1 MNESKNKYLMK
12 RSKILSFWLC
22 LSCTGLWGQQPLQ
35 PTAGEAERTLSA
47 DSLITKDARL
57 DSLFQTIPEVMIT
70 GERPVVK
77 AESGKLVYNL
87 PQLLSQSPADNAY
100 EAVKQLPGVSE
111 LNGGFTLGMQS
122 ATVVIDGKVTTLSHE
137 QVMALLRSLPA
148 DRLANAEVMY
158 QAPAR
163 YQVRGAL
170 INLTLKRATA
180 PKTTLQGE
188 VYASYAQ
195 QHNGSTNERL
205 SLLYAKDNFS
215 VDLLYSYGHANGWRV
230 TDKEA
235 LHTINDGTVHDIRTL
250 ERSASR
256 DNDHTLRLGADYA
269 FSEHHRLSM
278 VYNGQ
283 FTNRH
288 LYQTTG
294 GTQVSDL
301 YSRGTGQLHNFRLD
315 YQLPTGTKAGAEFT
329 YFTTPSHQRLESI
342 LEDATLRFETSD
354 RQRINRWK
362 LFLSQEHGWADGW
375 GLNYGAVYTTGIDHS
390 YQTYLPWKAAQSV
403 ASTRNGQTLPEDMQS
418 RKQEQTVNLYAGF
431 TKSWGQKLTLDASL
445 AAEYYHTP
453 VWNQW
458 DWFPALNLT
467 YLPADGH
474 MLQLSAN
481 SDKSYPDY
489 WAVQDAVSY
498 SGGGYSE
505 IWGNPVLKP
514 EKNYQLAL
522 SYILQ
527 NKYVF
532 TAWYNHNEDYI
543 QQTLYQ
549 SPERLVEIYRHFN
562 FDFQQQAG
570 LQVSLPFRVKNWLQ
584 ARFSLTGA
592 WMREKDSD
600 FWDIPFDRRRWFVVG
615 SMHNTFTL
623 STRPDVKLT
632 VSGQFQSKANQGT
645 YTIPAM
651 GHLDLSLRYTFARKR
666 AVLRLYGNDLFE
678 TQKIAP
684 RIRYHTQ
691 HVTNRYSCFRE
702 VGVSFTYRFGGY
714 QEKRR
719 AAVDTSRFK

>member
-1 MNESKNKYLMK
+1 MK
-12 RSKILSFWLC
+12 RKQILSFLIC
-22 LSCTGLWGQQPLQ
+22 FSCTGLWGQSSLLQ
-35 PTAGEAERTLSA
+35 RAGEAERTLSV

-57 DSLFQTIPEVMIT
+57 DSLFQTIPEVWVV

-77 AESGKLVYNL
+77 AEPGKLVYDL
-87 PQLLSQSPADNAY
+87 PRLISQTPADNAY

-111 LNGGFTLGMQS
+111 MNGALTLGAQPV
-122 ATVVIDGKVTTLSHE
+122 TVVIDGKVTTLSSE
-137 QVMALLRSLPA
+137 QVMNLLRSMPA
-148 DRLANAEVMY
+148 NRLANAEVMY

-170 INLTLKRATA
+170 INLTLTRVAA
-180 PKTTLQGE
+180 EQPTLQGE
-188 VYASYAQ
+188 VYASYAR
-195 QHNGSTNERL
+195 QHDGSTNERL

-215 VDLLYSYGHANGWRV
+215 VDLLYSYGHTDGWRV

-235 LHTINDGTVHDIRTL
+235 LHTVNDGTVYDIRTQ
-250 ERSASR
+250 EQSANR

-269 FSEHHRLSM
+269 FSENHRLSM

-288 LYQTTG
+288 LHQTTG

-301 YSRGTGQLHNFRLD
+301 RSRGTGQLHNFRLD
-315 YQLPTGTKAGAEFT
+315 YQLPFGTKAGAEFT
-329 YFTTPSHQRLESI
+329 YYTTPSHQRLEST

-362 LFLSQEHGWADGW
+362 VFLSQEYAWANGW
-375 GLNYGAVYTTGIDHS
+375 GLNYGAIYTTGIDHS
-390 YQTYLPWKAAQSV
+390 YQTYRPLPAGQLAAPAAEESP
-403 ASTRNGQTLPEDMQS
+403 LPKDMKS

-431 TKSWGQKLTLDASL
+431 SKSWGQKLTLDASL

-458 DWFPALNLT
+458 DWYPTLNLT

-474 MLQLSAN
+474 VLQLSAN
-481 SDKSYPDY
+481 SNKSYPDY

-505 IWGNPVLKP
+505 IWGNPMLKP

-549 SPERLVEIYRHFN
+549 SSERLVEIYRHFN

-570 LQVSLPFRVKNWLQ
+570 LQASIPFRVKRWLNS
-584 ARFSLTGA
+584 RFTVTGA
-592 WMREKDSD
+592 WMREKDRD
-600 FWDIPFDRRRWFVVG
+600 FWDIPFDRRRWFMVA
-615 SMHNTFTL
+615 SMQHTFTL
-623 STRPDVKLT
+623 STRPDIKLT

-645 YTIPAM
+645 YTIPSM
-651 GHLDLSLRYTFARKR
+651 GRLDLSLRYAFAQKR
-666 AVLRLYGNDLFE
+666 AQLRLYCNDLFE
-678 TQKIAP
+678 TRRIAP
-684 RIRYHTQ
+684 RIRFQTQ

-714 QEKRR
+714 QEKERQG
-719 AAVDTSRFK
+719 VDTSRFK

>member
-1 MNESKNKYLMK
+1 MK
-12 RSKILSFWLC
+12 RSKILSFCFC

-35 PTAGEAERTLSA
+35 HPAGEAERTLSA

-57 DSLFQTIPEVMIT
+57 DSLFQAIPEVMIM

-77 AESGKLVYNL
+77 VEPGKLVYDL

-122 ATVVIDGKVTTLSHE
+122 VTVVIDGKVTTLSHE
-137 QVMALLRSLPA
+137 QVMALLRSIPA
-148 DRLANAEVMY
+148 DRLARAEVMY

-163 YQVRGAL
+163 YQVRGAI
-170 INLTLKRATA
+170 INLTLKHESGQNPTW
-180 PKTTLQGE
+180 QGE
-188 VYASYAQ
+188 AFTSFAQ
-195 QHNGSTNERL
+195 QHHGSTNERL

-215 VDLLYSYGHANGWRV
+215 ADILYSYGHAHGWRV

-235 LHTINDGTVHDIRTL
+235 LHTLNDGTVHDIRTQ
-250 ERSASR
+250 ERSTHR

-269 FSEHHRLSM
+269 FSDNHRLSV

-283 FTNRH
+283 FNNRH
-288 LYQTTG
+288 LYQTTD

-301 YSRGTGQLHNFRLD
+301 RSRGTGQLHNFRLD
-315 YQLPTGTKAGAEFT
+315 YLLPFGTKAGAEFT
-329 YFTTPSHQRLESI
+329 YYTTPSHQWLERT
-342 LEDATLRFETSD
+342 LEDATIRFETSD

-362 LFLSQEHGWADGW
+362 LFLSQEHAFANGW
-375 GLNYGAVYTTGIDHS
+375 GVNYGAVYTTGIDHS
-390 YQTYLPWKAAQSV
+390 YQTYSPLPAGKSAVPAAEESP
-403 ASTRNGQTLPEDMQS
+403 LPEDMKS

-431 TKSWGQKLTLDASL
+431 SKSWGQKLTLDASL

-458 DWFPALNLT
+458 DWYPTLNLT

-474 MLQLSAN
+474 VLQLSVG
-481 SDKSYPDY
+481 SDKGYPDY

-505 IWGNPVLKP
+505 IWGNPLLKP
-514 EKNYQLAL
+514 EKYYQLAL

-549 SPERLVEIYRHFN
+549 SPERLVEIYQHFN
-562 FDFQQQAG
+562 FDVQQQAG
-570 LQVSLPFRVKNWLQ
+570 VQASIPFRVKNWLQ
-584 ARFSLTGA
+584 SRFSLTGA

-600 FWDIPFDRRRWFVVG
+600 FWDIPFDRRRWFVVA
-615 SMHNTFTL
+615 SMNHTFTL
-623 STRPDVKLT
+623 STRPDIKLT
-632 VSGQFQSKANQGT
+632 VSGKFQSKANQGT

-651 GHLDLSLRYTFARKR
+651 GHLDLSLRYAFARKR
-666 AVLRLYGNDLFE
+666 AVLRLYANDLFE

-684 RIRYHTQ
+684 RIRFRTQ
-691 HVTNRYSCFRE
+691 HVTNRYACFRE
-702 VGVSFTYRFGGY
+702 VGVTFTYRFGGY
-714 QEKRR
+714 EEKKR
-719 AAVDTSRFK
+719 AAVDTLRFK

>member
-1 MNESKNKYLMK
+1 MK
-12 RSKILSFWLC
+12 RSKILSLLFC
-22 LSCTGLWGQQPLQ
+22 LPCMGLWGQQPLQ
-35 PTAGEAERTLSA
+35 HPAGEVERTLSA
-47 DSLITKDARL
+47 DSLITRDNRL
-57 DSLFQTIPEVMIT
+57 DSLFQTIPEVMIM

-77 AESGKLVYNL
+77 AEPGKLVYDL
-87 PQLLSQSPADNAY
+87 PRLISQSPADNAY
-100 EAVKQLPGVSE
+100 EAVKLLPGVNDM
-111 LNGGFTLGMQS
+111 NGGLTLGAQS
-122 ATVVIDGKVTTLSHE
+122 VTVVIDGKVTTLSNE
-137 QVMALLRSLPA
+137 QVMNLLRSLPA

-163 YQVRGAL
+163 YQVRGAV
-170 INLTLKRATA
+170 INLTLKHESAEK
-180 PKTTLQGE
+180 PTLQGE
-188 VYASYAQ
+188 MYASYAQ

-205 SLLYAKDNFS
+205 SLLYAKHKFS
-215 VDLLYSYGHANGWRV
+215 ADLLYSYRHDKGWRT

-235 LHTINDGTVHDIRTL
+235 LHTINDGKVYDIRTQ
-250 ERSASR
+250 ERSTNR

-269 FSEHHRLSM
+269 FSENHQLSM

-283 FTNRH
+283 YTNRH
-288 LYQTTG
+288 VYQTIH
-294 GTQVSDL
+294 GTQTSDL
-301 YSRGTGQLHNFRLD
+301 HSRGTGQLHNFRLD

-329 YFTTPSHQRLESI
+329 YYTTPSHQRLESA
-342 LEDATLRFETSD
+342 LEEAVLRFETYD
-354 RQRINRWK
+354 RQRISRWK
-362 LFLSQEHGWADGW
+362 AFLSQEHAWANGW
-375 GLNYGAVYTTGIDHS
+375 GLNYGAVYTTGTDHS
-390 YQTYLPWKAAQSV
+390 YQIYLPLPAGQPAAADGEEPS
-403 ASTRNGQTLPEDMQS
+403 LPEDMKS

-431 TKSWGQKLTLDASL
+431 SKSWGQKLTLDASL

-458 DWFPALNLT
+458 DWYPTLNLT

-474 MLQLSAN
+474 VLQLSAS

-489 WAVQDAVSY
+489 WAVQNAVSY
-498 SGGGYSE
+498 AGGGYSE
-505 IWGNPVLKP
+505 IWGNPMLKP
-514 EKNYQLAL
+514 EKDYQLAL

-532 TAWYNHNEDYI
+532 TAWYNHNKDYI

-549 SPERLVEIYRHFN
+549 SSERLSEIYQHFN

-570 LQVSLPFRVKNWLQ
+570 MQVSAPFRVKHWLQ

-600 FWDIPFDRRRWFVVG
+600 FWDIPFDRRRWFVVAG
-615 SMHNTFTL
+615 MNNTFTL

-632 VSGQFQSKANQGT
+632 VAGQFQSKANQGT

-651 GHLDLSLRYTFARKR
+651 GHLDLSLRYIFARKR
-666 AVLRLYGNDLFE
+666 AVLRLYCNDLLE

-714 QEKRR
+714 QEKQRE
-719 AAVDTSRFK
+719 AVDTSRFK

>member
-1 MNESKNKYLMK
+1 MK

-35 PTAGEAERTLSA
+35 HTAGEAERTLSA

-77 AESGKLVYNL
+77 AEPGKLVYNL

-403 ASTRNGQTLPEDMQS
+403 APTRNGQTLPEDMQS

-505 IWGNPVLKP
+505 IWGNPMLKP

-549 SPERLVEIYRHFN
+549 SSERLVEIYRHFN

-570 LQVSLPFRVKNWLQ
+570 LQASIPFRVKRWLNS
-584 ARFSLTGA
+584 RFTVTGA
-592 WMREKDSD
+592 WMREKDRD
-600 FWDIPFDRRRWFVVG
+600 FWDIPFDRRRWFMVA
-615 SMHNTFTL
+615 SMQHTFTL
-623 STRPDVKLT
+623 STRPDIKLT

-645 YTIPAM
+645 YTIPSM
-651 GHLDLSLRYTFARKR
+651 GRLDLSLRYAFAQKR
-666 AVLRLYGNDLFE
+666 AQLRLYCNDLFE
-678 TQKIAP
+678 TRRIAP
-684 RIRYHTQ
+684 RIRFQTQ

-714 QEKRR
+714 QEKERQG
-719 AAVDTSRFK
+719 VDTSRFK